1 MVVAPRRHVVAF
13 YDLDVGEQRYI
24 WDVLGIL
31 RERISAT
38 LKVDG
43 FDVGFS
49 DGAVNDPDA
58 HAVVHLVP
66 RFAGAKVE
74 LPAEIEWVALDS

>member
-24 WDVLGIL
+24 WDVLSIL

-43 FDVGFS
+43 FDVGIS
-49 DGAVNDPDA
+49 DGAENDPDA

-66 RFAGAKVE
+66 RLAGAKVV
-74 LPAEIEWVALDS
+74 LPADIEWVVLDS